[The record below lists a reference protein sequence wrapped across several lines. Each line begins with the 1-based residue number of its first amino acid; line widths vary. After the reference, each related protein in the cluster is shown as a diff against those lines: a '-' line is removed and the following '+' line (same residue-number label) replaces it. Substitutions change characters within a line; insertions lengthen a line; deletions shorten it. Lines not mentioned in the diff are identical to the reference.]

1 MGLPSFHSG
10 YPAFLQKNGGLFF
23 LTPPTILNGVLSL
36 KTQNFD
42 VKSNSE
48 KRFTFIQKN
57 SEYAVNKQKKI
68 IKNGKNFS
76 LIG

>member
-1 MGLPSFHSG
+1 MPQDNPFAQQKQNSINKLPFWK
-10 YPAFLQKNGGLFF
+10 AFWVEKL
-23 LTPPTILNGVLSL
+23 
-36 KTQNFD
+36 QNFD